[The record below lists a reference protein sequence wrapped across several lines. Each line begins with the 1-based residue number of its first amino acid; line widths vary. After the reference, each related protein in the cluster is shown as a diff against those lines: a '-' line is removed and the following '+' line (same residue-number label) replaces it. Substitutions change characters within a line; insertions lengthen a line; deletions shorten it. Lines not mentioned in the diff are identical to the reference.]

1 MSISQM
7 RAALCRLYGGA
18 PKWVDRVRKMSD
30 NQVYAI
36 YICACWKPAGFLK
49 SDCISF

>member
-1 MSISQM
+1 MSIDQM

-18 PKWVDRVRKMSD
+18 PKWVDRVRKMPD

-36 YICACWKPAGFLK
+36 YMRMLEAGGLSK
-49 SDCISF
+49 K

>member
-7 RAALCRLYGGA
+7 RTALCRLYRGA

-36 YICACWKPAGFLK
+36 YMRMLEAGGFSK
-49 SDCISF
+49 K